1 MKTLPKKYSKEI
13 AEEEIKNSSIIILEE
28 ETPNLLGGK
37 KIEVNAN
44 VMIIGRNAKD
54 GVEIFGPKIFNN
66 NNGNNNQNLNE
77 KNSKSINFKPGF
89 ELNCENNYP
98 YIFFNYYIKQ
108 TKPFNIRA
116 YSE

>member
-1 MKTLPKKYSKEI
+1 
-13 AEEEIKNSSIIILEE
+13 
-28 ETPNLLGGK
+28 
-37 KIEVNAN
+37 
-44 VMIIGRNAKD
+44 MIIGRNAKD
-54 GVEIFGPKIFNN
+54 GVVIFGPKIFIN
-66 NNGNNNQNLNE
+66 NNGNNKR

-98 YIFFNYYIKQ
+98 YIFFIYYIKQ